1 MNTLDGKSRLGGGV
15 DRDALKNSIAEVAR
29 DEELLRALKV
39 DNKELV
45 RFLNSMDQAVILER
59 CGSGIQFVNNLF
71 FSIFKFKKT
80 SKDLLGQS
88 IESAFTSDLGKRIL
102 KQIPGL
108 NETSKRKL
116 RQTKKKRF
124 KLGHELTVQVKYF
137 PVIEDNQMVSRIWL
151 FEDVTI
157 QSLTESNMAQREEKY
172 RGILENME
180 LGILEVDN
188 DGIVVRAY
196 DRFCAMTGYSQSEL
210 MGRDALEILVP
221 HEQRHIL
228 MQQTSDRA
236 MGKADVY
243 EVQIIKKSGEKIW
256 VLISG
261 APIFDSNQE
270 IVGTIGLHYDITS
283 RKKSMSELK
292 WAKSQAEAAKEA
304 EKQFLAN
311 VSHEMRTPLNAIL
324 GMTSL
329 LKGTELTE
337 EQSEYLEMLDS
348 SSNML
353 HSLITDILDISK
365 IDAGEVK
372 INKEPFNLISVL
384 NVIVRTFSIR
394 MEHQP
399 VTIEFVHNESDNL
412 WVNGDLLL
420 FKQILNNL
428 IGNACKFTKKGSV
441 CCKLLI
447 EKIDE
452 SNLLINIDIIDTGI
466 GIDKSEQDLIF
477 QKFKQGSNNK
487 EEQYSGTG
495 LGLVI
500 TKKLVEL
507 QDGAIGVRSQVG
519 KGSVFSVSIPYELSS
534 QIKQKEEKL
543 IDISQLNQSTV
554 LIVEDNYLNQRYI
567 TTLMKKWGIDY
578 KLAENGLLAVEYSYQ
593 EKFDLILMDVNMP
606 KMDGYQ
612 ASREILKS
620 DNLNQETPVVALT
633 ASGLKHTRT
642 ETERAGMCDFL
653 LKPLHPEHLKKV
665 LIKYL
670 KEKDYMENNNEEFK
684 FDDSLDVDYLNSIY
698 DGDVDYAK
706 EMFEIFFESSAVEFR
721 SIDGLLQEQCYSEA
735 KSIVHKLKPSF
746 SMVGL
751 TQVGLLMDELERK
764 LEDESQNKYS
774 IALFSNIA
782 DMYFSQESLL
792 RSELEKMRAF
802 LIKN

>member
-1 MNTLDGKSRLGGGV
+1 MNTSDKNTSLEMDGEMRVIKDKQSTLIGGQLTSYVQNDDKSEFH
-15 DRDALKNSIAEVAR
+15 KY
-29 DEELLRALKV
+29 
-39 DNKELV
+39 
-45 RFLNSMDQAVILER
+45 LNNIDQAVIYEKL
-59 CGSGIQFVNNLF
+59 GSGIQFVNDLF
-71 FSIFKFKKT
+71 FSIFKTKT
-80 SKDLLGQS
+80 TAKSLVGKP
-88 IESAFTSDLGKRIL
+88 IENAFESPTGVEVFN
-102 KQIPGL
+102 QIPGL
-108 NETSKRKL
+108 NESSSRKL
-116 RQTKKKRF
+116 KQAKKKRIKF
-124 KLGHELTVQVKYF
+124 SHELTVQVKYF
-137 PVIEDNQMVSRIWL
+137 PVIESNELVSRIWI

-221 HEQRHIL
+221 LEQRHIL
-228 MQQTSDRA
+228 QQQTADRA
-236 MGKADVY
+236 LGRAAVY
-243 EVQIIKKSGEKIW
+243 EVQLIKKSGEKIW

-261 APIFDSNQE
+261 APIFDSNQN

-283 RKKSMSELK
+283 RKNSMSELK
-292 WAKSQAEAAKEA
+292 KAKSQAEAAKEA

-324 GMTSL
+324 GMTNL
-329 LKGTELTE
+329 LKGTKLNN

-372 INKEPFNLISVL
+372 INKESFDLISVL

-394 MEHQP
+394 MENQP
-399 VTIEFVHNESDNL
+399 VSIDFIHQGGDSL
-412 WVNGDLLL
+412 WVNGDILL

-441 CCKLLI
+441 TCKLFT
-447 EKIDE
+447 ENIDDK
-452 SNLLINIDIIDTGI
+452 NVLVNIDIVDTGI
-466 GIDKSEQDLIF
+466 GIAASEQELIF

-507 QDGAIGVRSQVG
+507 QFGTISLKSQIG
-519 KGSVFSVSIPYELSS
+519 KGSVFGISIPYERSS
-534 QIKQKEEKL
+534 QVKNKEEQV
-543 IDISQLNQSTV
+543 IDITQLEQSLV

-578 KLAENGLLAVEYSYQ
+578 MLAENGLVAVEYCEKY
-593 EKFDLILMDVNMP
+593 KFDLILMDVNMP
-606 KMDGYQ
+606 KMDGYE
-612 ASREILKS
+612 ASRKILGS
-620 DNLNQETPVVALT
+620 DGINQLTPIVALT

-642 ETERAGMCDFL
+642 ETEQAGMCDFL
-653 LKPLHPEHLKKV
+653 LKPLHPEDLKKALV
-665 LIKYL
+665 KYL
-670 KEKDYMENNNEEFK
+670 RQKENMEQNNSTFNFNE
-684 FDDSLDVDYLNSIY
+684 SLDVAYLNSIY
-698 DGDVDYAK
+698 DGDVEYAK
-706 EMFEIFFESSAVEFR
+706 EMFEIFFDSSALEFR
-721 SIDGLLQEQCYSEA
+721 LIEGLLEEGSFSEA

-764 LEDESQNKYS
+764 LNDESQNDYS
-774 IALFSNIA
+774 IALFRNVSE
-782 DMYFSQESLL
+782 MYFSQEPLL
-792 RSELEKMRAF
+792 KEELEKMRSY